1 MKCSGRAVETQG
13 SLASRGYA
21 CVEVDMMT
29 RKGSQCWAQGCSMK
43 RVTAD
48 ESGWHVQGRN
58 LRFRWGK
65 KALDGEVAAY
75 PLTSMLGRLGFI
87 LGW

>member
-1 MKCSGRAVETQG
+1 
-13 SLASRGYA
+13 
-21 CVEVDMMT
+21 
-29 RKGSQCWAQGCSMK
+29 MK